1 MVVSKLT
8 AVFLLILFLSGC
20 VEKTTENPDEV
31 YKLWSGRKPT
41 SEVKIIHGKYWESE
55 HWSKEYMMFLEM
67 KASKD
72 WVEGF
77 VEQNRLLRDTTRTEI
92 AHHPGWFAPS
102 RGFLVFRREND
113 FNGSRYYF
121 NLKQDHIFIFET
133 QL

>member
-8 AVFLLILFLSGC
+8 AVFLLIPFLSGC
-20 VEKTTENPDEV
+20 VEKTIENANEV

-41 SEVKIIHGKYWESE
+41 AEVKIIHGKYWESA

-72 WVEGF
+72 WVEAF
-77 VEQNRLLRDTTRTEI
+77 VKQNHLLPDTTRIEI
-92 AHHPGWFAPS
+92 VNHPVWFTPS